1 MNTEKWKEI
10 AEDYKKAMKFLEGWG
25 VLPEEDESHVRDST
39 EGNYYLYKAY
49 RAAKKEKEKDH
60 LLYARMLMYF
70 EKNFCSYQDCFSKA
84 DYAKEAVAEYQ
95 LAAEQPGEKPT
106 RKEVSFAKREYEF
119 NKYLTECFSGDEEQY
134 HKAIRLIDGYE
145 ENNDFWFHDSFV
157 KHFEYDEKK
166 TLLTLDCCG
175 TQITFE
181 FTGIYDINV
190 STDPE
195 TDYVFDMYCYKD
207 FFTPERKYFD
217 IGLLRIYCEKIR
229 VIKKEKVK
237 K

>member
-10 AEDYKKAMKFLEGWG
+10 AEDYKKAMRFLEGWG
-25 VLPEEDESHVRDST
+25 VLPEEESHVRDST

-70 EKNFCSYQDCFSKA
+70 EKNFCSYQDCFSKVK
-84 DYAKEAVAEYQ
+84 YAKEAVAEYQ

-106 RKEVSFAKREYEF
+106 RKEVSFAKHEYEF
-119 NKYLTECFSGDEEQY
+119 NKYLTECFSDDEEQY
-134 HKAIRLIDGYE
+134 NKAIKLIDGYE
-145 ENNDFWFHDSFV
+145 EINDFWFHDSFV

-166 TLLTLDCCG
+166 ALLTLDYCG

-195 TDYVFDMYCYKD
+195 TDYVPDMYCYKD
-207 FFTPERKYFD
+207 FFTPERKHFD

-229 VIKKEKVK
+229 VIKKEKIK
-237 K
+237 